1 MWSLFSESLLADI
14 GAKRNKAKKSPDEK
28 KDEESNEGEDDHDD
42 DSDLEKAGARKRS
55 AFRSKLLDAKI
66 SDSDSDIEI
75 KKRKTGWVLCFC
87 LCACAC
93 IPLSG
98 HLYASLTWAPKT
110 ANIRVGPTCYKVVQ
124 QW

>member
-1 MWSLFSESLLADI
+1 MYVCVPFGDHAIIKVTHCGWQDTKILKTKFILVWSLFSLYLLADVG

-75 KKRKTGWVLCFC
+75 KKRKTG
-87 LCACAC
+87 
-93 IPLSG
+93 
-98 HLYASLTWAPKT
+98 
-110 ANIRVGPTCYKVVQ
+110 
-124 QW
+124 